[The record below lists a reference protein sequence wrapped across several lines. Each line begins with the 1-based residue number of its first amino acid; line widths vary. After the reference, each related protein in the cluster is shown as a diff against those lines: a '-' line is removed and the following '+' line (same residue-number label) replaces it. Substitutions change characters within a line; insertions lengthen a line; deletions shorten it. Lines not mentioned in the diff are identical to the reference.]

1 MSWLTDLERTTVRD
15 RLQLGG
21 KAVSLARLMEIGYP
35 VPSTLVISAEV
46 VSGIVSAAQN
56 PERLDIPSALI
67 DEIAQ
72 RDPDMAPLLRAL
84 QFGS

>member
-35 VPSTLVISAEV
+35 VPSTLVIE
-46 VSGIVSAAQN
+46 
-56 PERLDIPSALI
+56 
-67 DEIAQ
+67 
-72 RDPDMAPLLRAL
+72 
-84 QFGS
+84 